1 MPNGLTPNMH
11 GHHACQSVP
20 YDGCV
25 AFSTTDSS
33 EFGLLVTFLSQHT
46 LVKTCM
52 SRTCAQCKTLTA
64 VPRGFRTSTST
75 LHLVLKLTRVSRVQ
89 EMAFGPQPGFP
100 TEGASK
106 VFSEWARQ
114 LQKETDT
121 LQDAIRDY
129 ESHVEGASKRKDF
142 TASGPT
148 RRLLL
153 EWYPIL
159 VDAIQKEQQA
169 VRQSG

>member
-1 MPNGLTPNMH
+1 
-11 GHHACQSVP
+11 
-20 YDGCV
+20 
-25 AFSTTDSS
+25 
-33 EFGLLVTFLSQHT
+33 
-46 LVKTCM
+46 
-52 SRTCAQCKTLTA
+52 
-64 VPRGFRTSTST
+64 
-75 LHLVLKLTRVSRVQ
+75 
-89 EMAFGPQPGFP
+89 MAFGPQPGFP

-106 VFSEWARQ
+106 MFSEWARQ

-169 VRQSG
+169 VRRKMLMPFRPFHARSDHLSPALNAHLA